1 MKTKMKHALLPLM
14 LLLVVCLFCACGNK
28 TKLDEISDKGYTVS
42 VKYEANGGEFTT
54 YVSTIV
60 DSYNISNMEAKDG
73 KVELALIAPE
83 NEIRGAND
91 TFTAAKTGYFLAGWG
106 QRVEHLDDEGNV
118 FYTYKMWDF
127 AEDRLE
133 VDPNGQYSASDYQ
146 LTLYAIWLPQ
156 FEINFYEAGTGEYLE
171 TYTYNPL
178 IEKELL
184 KLPAWRQDKGTIN
197 MYDFPEKDDYTFA
210 GAYLDQACTIP
221 VEVDENNNV
230 KAGYVDPETGE
241 AVNTSVNIYVD
252 YIPGEWYHIYTA
264 DQLIKYADPEGKYVI
279 CADLDFAGKQWPFAG
294 LEFSGDMITENNQT
308 FTISNI
314 TMTQTSTG
322 DTYYGMFG
330 DVTEAAV
337 LKNLAFKNV
346 ELTIQAGAAKGTH
359 YYGLFAG
366 NISSEATIENVSLKQ
381 GQIKIDAGC
390 NLGNDLWFGKVCGN
404 GDSSKIESWM
414 LAVIAP
420 ETLEI
425 QEYSDGSF
433 TVTRVAP

>member
-1 MKTKMKHALLPLM
+1 MKHALLPLM
-14 LLLVVCLFCACGNK
+14 LLLVVCLFCACDNK

-60 DSYNISNMEAKDG
+60 DSYNISDMEAKDG
-73 KVELALIAPE
+73 KVKLALIAPE

-106 QRVEHLDDEGNV
+106 ERVEHTDDKGNV

-127 AEDRLE
+127 AKDRLE

-156 FEINFYEAGTGEYLE
+156 FEINFYDRETGAFME

-178 IEKELL
+178 IEQELL
-184 KLPAWRQDKGTIN
+184 KLPTWRQDKGTIN
-197 MYDFPEKDDYTFA
+197 MFDFPEKDDYTFA
-210 GAYLDQACTIP
+210 GAYLDQAGTIP
-221 VEVDENNNV
+221 VEVDENNIV

-241 AVNTSVNIYVD
+241 AVNTSMSIYVD

-264 DQLIKYADPEGKYVI
+264 DQLIKHSDPEGKYVI
-279 CADLDFAGKQWPFAG
+279 CADLDFTGKTWPFAG
-294 LEFSGDMITENNQT
+294 LEFSGTMITENDKT
-308 FTISNI
+308 FTISKIAI
-314 TMTQTSTG
+314 TQSSTT

-330 DVTEAAV
+330 NVTETAV
-337 LKNLAFKNV
+337 LKNLAFENV
-346 ELTIQAGAAKGTH
+346 EMTIQSGAAKGSH

-366 NISSEATIENVSLKQ
+366 NISSDATIENVSLKQ

-390 NLGNDLWFGKVCGN
+390 NLGGDLWFGKVCGN
-404 GDSSKIESWM
+404 GDSSKIETWM
-414 LAVIAP
+414 LAVVAP
-420 ETLEI
+420 DTLEI

-433 TVTRVAP
+433 TVTKVDP